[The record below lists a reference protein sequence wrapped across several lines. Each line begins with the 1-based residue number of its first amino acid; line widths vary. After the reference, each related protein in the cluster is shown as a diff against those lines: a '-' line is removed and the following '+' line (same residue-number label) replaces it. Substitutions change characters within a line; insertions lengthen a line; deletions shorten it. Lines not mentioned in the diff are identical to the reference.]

1 MVVVVVVVIVV
12 VVVVVVAAV
21 AVAVVA
27 VVVAVVAVEVCS
39 SLQCLR
45 SRVCGLRRVCV
56 PARDEKKNVWKGGNF
71 KTDLVEGSL
80 ALRKLCT
87 SSTEKS

>member
-1 MVVVVVVVIVV
+1 MVVVVVIVVVV

-45 SRVCGLRRVCV
+45 SRVCGLRRVLRSC
-56 PARDEKKNVWKGGNF
+56 KGREEER
-71 KTDLVEGSL
+71 LE
-80 ALRKLCT
+80 RR
-87 SSTEKS
+87 